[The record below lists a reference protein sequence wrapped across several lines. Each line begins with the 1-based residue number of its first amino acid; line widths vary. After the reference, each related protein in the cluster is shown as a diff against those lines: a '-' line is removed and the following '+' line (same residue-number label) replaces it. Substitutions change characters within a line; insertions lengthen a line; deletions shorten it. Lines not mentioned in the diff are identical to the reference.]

1 MKILELTLCG
11 FGPYAKETRIDLTVF
26 SESSVYL
33 ISGNTG
39 AGKTMLFD
47 AIVFALYGETSGSS
61 RNAAMLRSLYA
72 SLSDPT
78 YVKLRFS
85 FQQITYEIHRNPAY
99 ERAALRGNKTTMEKA
114 DAHLYREDELMTSGY
129 EEVTRAITRLI
140 GLDSDQ
146 YRQIAML
153 AQGDFQRM
161 LFASTKDRE
170 KIFRQLFHTQ
180 RYAVLQERL
189 KSLQHQNEEQ
199 LRRRREQQV
208 TLLSQLQCDALQQP
222 LLDGFLQQDGYGD
235 EARILVFVE
244 QLLQEGEKREAQLRQ
259 EKERL
264 EKTLAGVRQALEEE
278 KRKSALN
285 DAIQQ
290 DEQQLAACR
299 KQLAALEKQGDALA
313 RQQSQITDLRKE
325 QTLLSQ
331 EQERLCQVMK
341 ERQELAEK
349 EQQLHQAK
357 DTCEQ
362 LETAFAS
369 QKEEQRILLARPG
382 SLEVCQQQEHSLRL
396 QDEQLRQQ
404 REQLALQQ
412 TQAQQLRQGRQ
423 QILEE
428 QKRYQSYKEHYQR
441 EQQRYQQL
449 EQQFFDGQAG
459 LLARQLQEGAPCPVC
474 GSLHHPMPA
483 VWQGDPIERTQ
494 LQQQKEESE
503 RCRKQMEE
511 SATKLARL
519 HAGQEEK
526 WTALAAALDVEKE
539 EASITALLQTRKQEL
554 QRASQQQKDA
564 WETHRHQQKELQ
576 EREARKQTLVHALE
590 QLEQHLQEERQ
601 RCIQLTSECQ
611 SRREQIVKQQE
622 QLHYTDLK
630 QLEERLRI
638 IAKTLADHEQEAAQ
652 HARQLEALRTQQS
665 GISGHQQAMRE
676 EAQRL
681 PDHDRAALET
691 KRTQTE
697 QAYAVQKEE
706 ERRCVLALD
715 TNRRVQ
721 ERMKEEME
729 KWQGALQQMQYVQTL
744 SDTMNGTLNEKERIT
759 LEAFVQQSTFE
770 RILRYAN
777 LRLLQMSQGQYELR
791 REEKGSRRSR
801 SGLDLCILDHH
812 SASTR
817 SVRTLSGGES
827 FLASLALALGLSD
840 EITSV
845 SGGISI
851 ESMFVDEGFG
861 TLDEESLQQAMR
873 VLHSLT
879 KGNRQIGIISH
890 VSELKEQIEQQIVV
904 EKDAEGISHVRTLL
918 S

>member
-114 DAHLYREDELMTSGY
+114 DAHLYREGELMTSGY

-235 EARILVFVE
+235 EARILAFVE

-264 EKTLAGVRQALEEE
+264 EKTLTGVRQALEEE

-349 EQQLHQAK
+349 EQQLRQAK

-423 QILEE
+423 QIMEE
-428 QKRYQSYKEHYQR
+428 QKCYQSYKEHYQR

-494 LQQQKEESE
+494 LQQQKEKANDAAN
-503 RCRKQMEE
+503 RWRKVRR
-511 SATKLARL
+511 SS
-519 HAGQEEK
+519 HACMP
-526 WTALAAALDVEKE
+526 
-539 EASITALLQTRKQEL
+539 
-554 QRASQQQKDA
+554 
-564 WETHRHQQKELQ
+564 
-576 EREARKQTLVHALE
+576 ARKK
-590 QLEQHLQEERQ
+590 
-601 RCIQLTSECQ
+601 S
-611 SRREQIVKQQE
+611 
-622 QLHYTDLK
+622 
-630 QLEERLRI
+630 
-638 IAKTLADHEQEAAQ
+638 
-652 HARQLEALRTQQS
+652 
-665 GISGHQQAMRE
+665 
-676 EAQRL
+676 
-681 PDHDRAALET
+681 
-691 KRTQTE
+691 
-697 QAYAVQKEE
+697 
-706 ERRCVLALD
+706 
-715 TNRRVQ
+715 
-721 ERMKEEME
+721 
-729 KWQGALQQMQYVQTL
+729 
-744 SDTMNGTLNEKERIT
+744 
-759 LEAFVQQSTFE
+759 
-770 RILRYAN
+770 
-777 LRLLQMSQGQYELR
+777 
-791 REEKGSRRSR
+791 
-801 SGLDLCILDHH
+801 
-812 SASTR
+812 
-817 SVRTLSGGES
+817 
-827 FLASLALALGLSD
+827 
-840 EITSV
+840 
-845 SGGISI
+845 
-851 ESMFVDEGFG
+851 
-861 TLDEESLQQAMR
+861 
-873 VLHSLT
+873 
-879 KGNRQIGIISH
+879 
-890 VSELKEQIEQQIVV
+890 
-904 EKDAEGISHVRTLL
+904 
-918 S
+918 